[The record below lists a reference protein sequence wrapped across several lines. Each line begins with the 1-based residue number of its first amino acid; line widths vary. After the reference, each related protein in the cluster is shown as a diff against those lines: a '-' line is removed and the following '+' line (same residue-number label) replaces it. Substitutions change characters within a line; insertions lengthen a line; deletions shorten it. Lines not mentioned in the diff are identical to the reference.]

1 MDKKFFDTLRS
12 KKYSAF
18 WHCCNCTGDSNTQ
31 PISIT
36 PNLSDLISEMR
47 DKLKGELYSEI
58 KKEIDELSGL
68 IQQKFDKLLVI
79 EKSSD
84 TNSHLDTDKNAQQPV
99 THTILINSE
108 NEGETCF
115 SKDSWTEVVKNNI
128 QPQLKSI
135 PVSKAVRSKEGKG
148 VLFFPTKELRNEAA
162 LKLKD
167 TFKLEKQDRK
177 LKFLSP
183 KLKISWIPKQYFDEI
198 DKKSLKQSI
207 LTKNSNISRLVSD
220 EKKKFDIIFI
230 NDEKDE
236 NYSYAV
242 IKVDPEIKE
251 AIVSQGNKL
260 FIGLS
265 SCKVTDRYH
274 ILQCYKCQEFGHKV
288 GSSKCTLEGSEKEI
302 CLYCAGDH
310 KSKSCEVEKNDSNNF
325 KCHNCSMSK
334 DDKIKSNCIGHTTNS
349 FKCPIFQTAI
359 KNTINRTMSA
369 SYSTNFSKNAIS
381 T

>member
-1 MDKKFFDTLRS
+1 MAGKEPRVLRSSSTSGTPTPCEVAPTSCDVTHKSCDSDECKGTTVETIGCYLCHSNFHRECINMDKKFFDTLRS

-68 IQQKFDKLLVI
+68 IQQKFDKLLVK

-84 TNSHLDTDKNAQQPV
+84 TNSHLDTDKNNAQQPV

-207 LTKNSNISRLVSD
+207 LAKNSNIS
-220 EKKKFDIIFI
+220 
-230 NDEKDE
+230 
-236 NYSYAV
+236 
-242 IKVDPEIKE
+242 
-251 AIVSQGNKL
+251 
-260 FIGLS
+260 
-265 SCKVTDRYH
+265 
-274 ILQCYKCQEFGHKV
+274 
-288 GSSKCTLEGSEKEI
+288 
-302 CLYCAGDH
+302 
-310 KSKSCEVEKNDSNNF
+310 
-325 KCHNCSMSK
+325 
-334 DDKIKSNCIGHTTNS
+334 
-349 FKCPIFQTAI
+349 
-359 KNTINRTMSA
+359 
-369 SYSTNFSKNAIS
+369 
-381 T
+381 